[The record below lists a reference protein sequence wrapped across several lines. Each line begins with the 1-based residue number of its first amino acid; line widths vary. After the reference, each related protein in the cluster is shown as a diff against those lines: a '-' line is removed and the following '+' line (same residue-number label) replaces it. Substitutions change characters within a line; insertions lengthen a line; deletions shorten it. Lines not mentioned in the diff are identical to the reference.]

1 MDCVL
6 HMNPSMPSEESE
18 GLVQA
23 FRLAGIGLSAKAPLA
38 VHAIEPFGLVPIP
51 HHPVPG
57 NEPLSW
63 MLRVRRS
70 SPRRSGAIDWAVEVT
85 VDLAAWL
92 LTCPPPSGAVI
103 EATVPS
109 TAAAPRLGR
118 GFVDRHHVWIEA
130 KEGGL
135 SSEIEPVL
143 RTWARATVEA
153 MRPRWSTGP
162 SCPCC

>member
-1 MDCVL
+1 VDCVL
-6 HMNPSMPSEESE
+6 HMNPSMHSEERE
-18 GLVQA
+18 ALVQA
-23 FRLAGIGLSAKAPLA
+23 FRLAGIRLSAKAPLA
-38 VHAIEPFGLVPIP
+38 VHAIEPSGLVPIS
-51 HHPVPG
+51 HDAVPG

-70 SPRRSGAIDWAVEVT
+70 SPRRPGAIDWAVEVT

-92 LTCPPPSGAVI
+92 LASPPPSGAVI

-109 TAAAPRLGR
+109 TAAAPRMGV
-118 GFVDRHHVWIEA
+118 GFIDRHHVWIEA

-135 SSEIEPVL
+135 SSESQPLL

-153 MRPRWSTGP
+153 MRPRWSIGP